1 VATWSQPSNPTPL
14 AAFPGFF
21 TRLTV
26 SDGTTTSSMP
36 FSVVDF
42 DGEAEENGGLIIAE
56 SNVESTGVQIYTGS
70 EAAPIFSPADTL

>member
-1 VATWSQPSNPTPL
+1 
-14 AAFPGFF
+14 
-21 TRLTV
+21 
-26 SDGTTTSSMP
+26 MP